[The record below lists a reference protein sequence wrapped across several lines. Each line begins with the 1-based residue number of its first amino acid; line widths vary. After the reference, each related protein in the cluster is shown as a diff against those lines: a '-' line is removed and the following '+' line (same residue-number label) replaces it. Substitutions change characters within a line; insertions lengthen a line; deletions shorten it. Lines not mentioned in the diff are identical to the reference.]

1 MTQAMI
7 QETILGND
15 ISSEIG
21 FENHF
26 FETNFRN
33 RTFKTGSL
41 RPLFGSTTSRIAF

>member
-21 FENHF
+21 FENHS
-26 FETNFRN
+26 FEI
-33 RTFKTGSL
+33 S
-41 RPLFGSTTSRIAF
+41 S